1 MDRLAEVVEGGLMT
15 SSTTPGTASVHGHRF
30 VIRRLNA
37 AQQLRAGRKVRRF
50 PQLLVGLVGYGASV
64 MVLVTSGLGA
74 ASWSV
79 LTDGTAKSVGISFG
93 TATNLIAVT
102 VLIAWIP
109 MRELPGVG
117 TLLNV
122 VLVGVAADA
131 TALIIPSPTGL
142 GAQAIYLVTGIIGL
156 AFFDAVYLGAQFGA
170 GPRDGLMTGLVRL
183 TRQPVAVVRTCIE
196 VTVASIGWALGGTAG
211 IGTVLIALTMGPL
224 VGYFLPKVAVEI
236 PDTEGEYGAAR

>member
-1 MDRLAEVVEGGLMT
+1 MT
-15 SSTTPGTASVHGHRF
+15 PRF
-30 VIRRLNA
+30 VLRRRNA
-37 AQQLRAGRKVRRF
+37 VEQLRAGRKLRRF
-50 PQLLVGLVGYGASV
+50 PQLLVGLLGYGASV
-64 MVLVTSGLGA
+64 MVLVSSGLGA

-79 LTDGTAKSVGISFG
+79 LTEGVSRSIGISFG
-93 TATNLIAVT
+93 TATNLIAVA
-102 VLIAWIP
+102 VLLAWFP

-131 TALIIPSPTGL
+131 TASIVPRPTGL
-142 GAQAIYLVTGIIGL
+142 VAQAMYLILGIIGL

-183 TRQPVAVVRTCIE
+183 TRRPIAVVRTGIE
-196 VTVASIGWALGGTAG
+196 VAVAVTGWLLGGAVG

-224 VGYFLPKVAVEI
+224 VGYFLPRVAVDI
-236 PDTEGEYGAAR
+236 PEEQPPATVP

>member
-1 MDRLAEVVEGGLMT
+1 MT
-15 SSTTPGTASVHGHRF
+15 SATPLGEEPIPATGRF

-37 AQQLRAGRKVRRF
+37 VEQLRAGRKLRRF
-50 PQLLVGLVGYGASV
+50 PQLLVGLIGYGASV

-79 LTDGTAKSVGISFG
+79 LTEGVSRSVGISFG
-93 TATNLIAVT
+93 TATNLIAVI
-102 VLIAWIP
+102 VLVGWLP

-122 VLVGVAADA
+122 ALVGVAADA
-131 TALIIPSPTGL
+131 AALIIPRPL
-142 GAQAIYLVTGIIGL
+142 GVGTEATYLVIGIVGL

-183 TRQPVAVVRTCIE
+183 TRRPVALVRTGIE
-196 VTVASIGWALGGTAG
+196 VTVAAAGWILGGTLG
-211 IGTVLIALTMGPL
+211 IGTVLIAITMGPL

-236 PDTEGEYGAAR
+236 PDT

>member
-1 MDRLAEVVEGGLMT
+1 MT
-15 SSTTPGTASVHGHRF
+15 PRF
-30 VIRRLNA
+30 VLRRRNA
-37 AQQLRAGRKVRRF
+37 VEQLRAGRKLRRF
-50 PQLLVGLVGYGASV
+50 PQLLIGLLGYGASV

-79 LTDGTAKSVGISFG
+79 LTEGVSRSIGVSFG
-93 TATNLIAVT
+93 TATNLIAVA
-102 VLIAWIP
+102 VLLAWLP

-131 TALIIPSPTGL
+131 TASIIPRPTGIV
-142 GAQAIYLVTGIIGL
+142 AQAVYLVLGVIGL

-183 TRQPVAVVRTCIE
+183 TRRPIAVVRTGIE
-196 VTVASIGWALGGTAG
+196 VTVAVTGWLLGGVVG
-211 IGTVLIALTMGPL
+211 IGTVLVALTMGPL
-224 VGYFLPKVAVEI
+224 VGYFLPRVAVDI
-236 PDTEGEYGAAR
+236 PDDTP

>member
-1 MDRLAEVVEGGLMT
+1 MT
-15 SSTTPGTASVHGHRF
+15 PRI

-37 AQQLRAGRKVRRF
+37 VEQLRAGRKLRRL
-50 PQLLVGLVGYGASV
+50 PQLLAGLLGYGASV

-79 LTDGTAKSVGISFG
+79 LTEGVSRSIGISFG

-102 VLIAWIP
+102 VLLAWLP

-131 TALIIPSPTGL
+131 TASIIPRPTGIV
-142 GAQAIYLVTGIIGL
+142 AQAMYLIVGIVGL

-183 TRQPVAVVRTCIE
+183 TRRPIAVVRTGIE
-196 VTVASIGWALGGTAG
+196 VTVAVTGWLLGGVVG

-224 VGYFLPKVAVEI
+224 VGYFLPRVAVDI
-236 PDTEGEYGAAR
+236 PATLP

>member
-1 MDRLAEVVEGGLMT
+1 MPSPT
-15 SSTTPGTASVHGHRF
+15 SPNKEPGTETHRGDGF

-37 AQQLRAGRKVRRF
+37 AEQLRAGRKLRRF
-50 PQLLVGLVGYGASV
+50 PQLLIGLVGYGASV

-79 LTDGTAKSVGISFG
+79 LTDGLAKTVGISFG
-93 TATNLIAVT
+93 TATNLIAVI
-102 VLIAWIP
+102 VLVAWIP

-131 TALIIPSPTGL
+131 TALILPTPTGL
-142 GAQAIYLVTGIIGL
+142 GAQAFFLVAGIVGL
-156 AFFDAVYLGAQFGA
+156 AFFDSVYLGAQFGA

-196 VTVASIGWALGGTAG
+196 VTVATIGWALGGIAG
-211 IGTVLIALTMGPL
+211 IGTVLIAVTMGPL

-236 PDTEGEYGAAR
+236 SYGRGEFGAARQESSD

>member
-1 MDRLAEVVEGGLMT
+1 MT
-15 SSTTPGTASVHGHRF
+15 PRF
-30 VIRRLNA
+30 VLRRRNA
-37 AQQLRAGRKVRRF
+37 VEQLRAGRKLRRF
-50 PQLLVGLVGYGASV
+50 PQLLVGLLGYGASV
-64 MVLVTSGLGA
+64 MVLVSSGLGA

-79 LTDGTAKSVGISFG
+79 LTEGVSRSIGISFG
-93 TATNLIAVT
+93 TATNLIAVA
-102 VLIAWIP
+102 VLLAWFP

-131 TALIIPSPTGL
+131 TASIVPRPTGL
-142 GAQAIYLVTGIIGL
+142 VAQAMYLILGIIGL

-183 TRQPVAVVRTCIE
+183 TRRPIAVVRTGIE
-196 VTVASIGWALGGTAG
+196 VTVAVTGWLLGGAVG

-224 VGYFLPKVAVEI
+224 VGYFLPRVAVDI
-236 PDTEGEYGAAR
+236 PEEQPPATVP

>member
-1 MDRLAEVVEGGLMT
+1 MT
-15 SSTTPGTASVHGHRF
+15 PRF
-30 VIRRLNA
+30 VLRRRNA
-37 AQQLRAGRKVRRF
+37 VEQLRAGRKLRRF
-50 PQLLVGLVGYGASV
+50 PQLLIGLLGYGASV

-79 LTDGTAKSVGISFG
+79 LTEGVSRSIGISFG
-93 TATNLIAVT
+93 TATNLIAVA
-102 VLIAWIP
+102 VLLAWFP

-131 TALIIPSPTGL
+131 TASIIPRPTGIV
-142 GAQAIYLVTGIIGL
+142 AQAVYLILGVIGL

-183 TRQPVAVVRTCIE
+183 TRRPIAVVRTGIE
-196 VTVASIGWALGGTAG
+196 VTVAVTGWLLGGVVG
-211 IGTVLIALTMGPL
+211 IGTVLVALTMGPL
-224 VGYFLPKVAVEI
+224 VGYFLPRVAVDI
-236 PDTEGEYGAAR
+236 PDDTP